1 MSKTKQNQANPTE
14 SIRQRIIKSSIPLT
28 KISKISGIPYFRLR
42 RIVNENTEPTFDE
55 GHLLTNTLNDMFS
68 AIQIS

>member
-1 MSKTKQNQANPTE
+1 MSKTAQNQAKPTE

-42 RIVNENTEPTFDE
+42 RIVNEKTEPTFDE
-55 GHLLTNTLNDMFS
+55 GNLLTNTLNDMIS
-68 AIQIS
+68 AVQIS